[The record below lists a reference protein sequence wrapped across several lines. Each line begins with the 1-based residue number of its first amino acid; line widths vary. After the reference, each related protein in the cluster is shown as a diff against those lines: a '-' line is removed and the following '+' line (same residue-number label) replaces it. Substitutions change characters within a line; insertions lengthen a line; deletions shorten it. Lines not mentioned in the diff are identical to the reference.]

1 MFYQSLFFNPLH
13 DYYNRVLVFKFH
25 KKESYLTNL
34 RRLKFLLS
42 SYTMLFQIGFIKMFP
57 QLRIAYSTYRMP

>member
-1 MFYQSLFFNPLH
+1 MFYQSLFLNPLH
-13 DYYNRVLVFKFH
+13 DYCNRALVFKFF
-25 KKESYLTNL
+25 KKESYRTNL
-34 RRLKFLLS
+34 HCLKFLLS